1 MHVIVNLHLERTA
14 ISVSQED
21 VTITI
26 TELIVS
32 LVIVPE
38 LMDENFKFGTE
49 DEPRHC

>member
-1 MHVIVNLHLERTA
+1 MHVIVNLQRTA

-38 LMDENFKFGTE
+38 LMDENLKFGTE